1 MDWSRQSGWR
11 HGLDNFFGERKG
23 VDRSCFSRVQIQQ
36 QIAGVDGADGMDT
49 QRIEV
54 AQPRANRPTFLHPT
68 PVRDQEMYEMRD
80 MQQEVQL

>member
-1 MDWSRQSGWR
+1 MDWNRQSGWR

-54 AQPRANRPTFLHPT
+54 AQPRANQANFFNTT
-68 PVRDQEMYEMRD
+68 QVMDQEMHEMRD
-80 MQQEVQL
+80 MQEQVQL